1 MCIFFMRL
9 SIQKAQRRGK
19 KQVQSV
25 KGGVEQ
31 GKTGSEIV
39 TVTVGL
45 GRET

>member
-1 MCIFFMRL
+1 MCIFFICL

-19 KQVQSV
+19 KRV